1 MTSTTPPELK
11 TPQKTT
17 GVPSWLLGLGGAAI
31 VGGFGLLGYWLQ
43 TGGGGP
49 QTRANALAFVP
60 QDAIGAVTLTTDGD
74 AWQLLRQTGNTGFRI
89 GLGQWLALGR
99 DRISG
104 LGYGNLQDLQGYLA
118 GPPTIAMI
126 ASPNGGANGAGGVSP
141 FGQVP
146 DLLMIVPVKNP
157 GQVKAWL
164 AQRPAPAGVQNPAM
178 VHRGQPIW
186 DIQANLGARHNATLL
201 NGHVLIANT
210 VPTLQ
215 LAIDA
220 HLNQRSLESLP
231 EYRRADQSLSPALDG
246 NGSARPSFGQ
256 LYLNAPLAN
265 RALLAAGRSLPL
277 PSDIQGLRANLQ
289 VTENGVGFESVA
301 WTEAGEKPQ
310 GLGLAV
316 PSPTIAPVPGGA
328 NSGLTIVPL
337 PLGDRFPAT
346 TSLLWTGQSLR
357 QVWQEFSQGKVNALN
372 PTLNPEA
379 LRAEIKAI
387 TGSDLDR
394 DWFNWMDGSY
404 AVGLL
409 PIPTRA
415 NSRFVAGL
423 TLMIQTSDRRTAEQS
438 LRRLDEVMLRKYRL
452 QVTTGFLAGQSVT
465 NWLSPQGEPIV
476 THGWL
481 DSNIAFMVV
490 GAPGAGL
497 LLPTPQLPLAASNIY
512 RDTMPIESQP
522 NSTQPNST
530 QPNQPQGNQLF
541 VDVDRVSKTN
551 LLSLIPLPIGGQLAL
566 DALKSIGF
574 RATPIVNPPGSGARQ
589 TRYDLQVQFL
599 QQLTPSPLSPSPTIS
614 PSASP
619 GSTPIV
625 TPSPSLAPTPIV
637 APSPIVTSSPI
648 VAPIPGDAPTPIA
661 SPSDSLPAPFAA
673 PMQPAAT
680 ARPTPGVYGP
690 EFPTRSSVL
699 PTYGPDVPS
708 SLPSQKPSPSPSP
721 TPSPETSPGI
731 YGPTLPFYGPEAPK
745 AR

>member
-1 MTSTTPPELK
+1 MTSTTPSDIK
-11 TPQKTT
+11 TPEKTT
-17 GVPSWLLGLGGAAI
+17 GLPSWVLGLGGAAI
-31 VGGFGLLGYWLQ
+31 VGGFGLLGYGLQ
-43 TGGGGP
+43 QGFGGP
-49 QTRANALAFVP
+49 QTRANALGFVP
-60 QDAIGAVTLTTDGD
+60 QDAIGAVTLTTDAE

-126 ASPNGGANGAGGVSP
+126 SSGSGTAGLMP
-141 FGQVP
+141 LGQVP

-157 GQVKAWL
+157 NQVKAWL
-164 AQRPAPAGVQNPAM
+164 GQRPAPVGVQNPAM

-186 DIQANLGARHNATLL
+186 DIQANLGARHNAALVD
-201 NGHVLIANT
+201 GHVLIANT
-210 VPTLQ
+210 VTTVQ
-215 LAIDA
+215 QAIDA
-220 HLNQRSLESLP
+220 HLNLKSLETLT
-231 EYRRADQSLSPALDG
+231 EYRRADQRLRPEDG
-246 NGSARPSFGQ
+246 NGAAPPVFGQ
-256 LYLNAPLAN
+256 LYLNGPLAN

-277 PSDIQGLRANLQ
+277 PSDIQGLKANLQ
-289 VTENGVGFESVA
+289 VTENGIGFESVA
-301 WTEAGEKPQ
+301 WTEATDKGSLSNQAAP
-310 GLGLAV
+310 GPAALGQPIQNPGQPIV
-316 PSPTIAPVPGGA
+316 PPLPD
-328 NSGLTIVPL
+328 SGLPNPVGPNPALSIAPL

-346 TSLLWTGQSLR
+346 TSLLWTGQNLKQIWR
-357 QVWQEFSQGKVNALN
+357 ELSQGNVNALN
-372 PTLNPEA
+372 PTFNPDA
-379 LRAEIKAI
+379 LRAEIKTI

-394 DWFNWMDGSY
+394 DWLNWMDGSY

-481 DSNIAFMVV
+481 DSNIAFLVV

-512 RDTMPIESQP
+512 RDTMPIETASQTNP
-522 NSTQPNST
+522 SQTRSPL
-530 QPNQPQGNQLF
+530 GNQLF

-574 RATPIVNPPGSGARQ
+574 RATPIVNPPDSGASQ

-599 QQLTPSPLSPSPTIS
+599 RQMTPVIPGASPTDSPTITPSPTPSAAAMPVPGVVSPSPI
-614 PSASP
+614 AS
-619 GSTPIV
+619 PIV
-625 TPSPSLAPTPIV
+625 TPS
-637 APSPIVTSSPI
+637 SSPS
-648 VAPIPGDAPTPIA
+648 IPAA
-661 SPSDSLPAPFAA
+661 FSA
-673 PMQPAAT
+673 PMQPAA
-680 ARPTPGVYGP
+680 PPSSYGP
-690 EFPTRSSVL
+690 PA
-699 PTYGPDVPS
+699 
-708 SLPSQKPSPSPSP
+708 PSP
-721 TPSPETSPGI
+721 TSIQPAVPPSSYGPPAPSQPPSQTPSPASSPSF
-731 YGPTLPFYGPEAPK
+731 YGPTLPVYGPEAPK
-745 AR
+745 SVR